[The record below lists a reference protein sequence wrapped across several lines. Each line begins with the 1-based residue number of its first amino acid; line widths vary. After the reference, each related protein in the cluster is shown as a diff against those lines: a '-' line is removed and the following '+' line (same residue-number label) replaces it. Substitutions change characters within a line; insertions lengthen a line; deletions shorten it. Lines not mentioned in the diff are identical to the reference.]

1 MPRQVAVRTETH
13 VNARNGLRLPALDGA
28 MALRSQATAIVVLLY
43 TVAIGGA
50 EVVALVGGV
59 AAGTVCDAV
68 LLGILWTHH
77 VVASRGAARS
87 LTPSQPLPR
96 ALLALALLPLLRM
109 LSVTMPV
116 RLLPQISWYA
126 LIGVPLLLGVVITAR
141 VLDLSAFRLGLRVQ
155 GWWPWQ
161 PLIALSG
168 LPLAVIAL
176 ALMRPQPLIA
186 RTDVGVGP
194 VLVSALI
201 LLIFVGF
208 TEELVFRGVLQHVA
222 VDVFGRAGLVWSSAL
237 FAFMY
242 LGSLSPSYVLFMLL
256 VGLFFAWCVDRTG
269 SLWGVAVAHG
279 VFVIL
284 VLLI

>member
-1 MPRQVAVRTETH
+1 MPRLVAVRTETR

-43 TVAIGGA
+43 TVAIIGA
-50 EVVALVGGV
+50 EVVAVVGGV

-68 LLGILWTHH
+68 LLGILWTHY
-77 VVASRGAARS
+77 VLASRGAARS
-87 LTPSQPLPR
+87 LTPSHPLPR
-96 ALLALALLPLLRM
+96 ALPALALLPLLRI

-116 RLLPQISWYA
+116 RVLPQISWYA

-141 VLDLSAFRLGLRVQ
+141 VLDLSASGLVLRVQ

-176 ALMRPQPLIA
+176 ALMQPEPLIA

-201 LLIFVGF
+201 LLIFVGC

-269 SLWGVAVAHG
+269 SLWGVAAAHG
-279 VFVIL
+279 VFISL
-284 VLLI
+284 MLLI